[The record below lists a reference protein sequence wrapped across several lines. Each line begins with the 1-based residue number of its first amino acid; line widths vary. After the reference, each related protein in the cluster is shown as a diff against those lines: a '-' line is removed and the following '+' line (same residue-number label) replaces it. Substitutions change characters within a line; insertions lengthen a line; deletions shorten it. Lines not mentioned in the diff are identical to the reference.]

1 MTVEMGSQVLLTV
14 TTSDGVATQRRI
26 TAGNGL
32 SDDYPADC
40 SDARCKQIRTIV
52 AGTPDPGESTADCN
66 LTVTDNP
73 FATTCVRLLGDLYA
87 CFDPQ
92 GACTSRIDPGLGG
105 SFSMEIAFANGS
117 RMAAGE
123 DVFDPFAM
131 RYDGPGGAYCGK
143 MLGLGDSVTIVLAS
157 GDSVT
162 YSMTTTEDGGVE
174 IACDSGFTFRLT
186 GEQMDAMSGCGGQT
200 GDDGGTRCEPAP
212 GSFLAPCV
220 FGASCEEGLD
230 CCGSIWSS
238 QDQCLPSGICD
249 LVCAQNLECGSFGHD
264 WICCSNGL
272 FDQCLPVDAC
282 Q

>member
-1 MTVEMGSQVLLTV
+1 
-14 TTSDGVATQRRI
+14 
-26 TAGNGL
+26 
-32 SDDYPADC
+32 
-40 SDARCKQIRTIV
+40 
-52 AGTPDPGESTADCN
+52 
-66 LTVTDNP
+66 
-73 FATTCVRLLGDLYA
+73 
-87 CFDPQ
+87 
-92 GACTSRIDPGLGG
+92 
-105 SFSMEIAFANGS
+105 
-117 RMAAGE
+117 
-123 DVFDPFAM
+123 VFDPFAM
-131 RYDGPGGAYCGK
+131 RYYGPGGAYCGK
-143 MLGLGDSVTIVLAS
+143 VSGFGDSVTIVLAS
-157 GDSVT
+157 GDGVT
-162 YSMTTTEDGGVE
+162 YSMTTTSDGGVE